1 MLRELYIEN
10 VAVIEKTS
18 VLLEMG
24 FNVFTGETGAGK
36 SIIIDAINAVLGAR
50 TSKDI
55 VRHGAPKATV
65 IARFD
70 NVLLPD
76 AEDGEVILTREITCD
91 GKSYAKING
100 KPIAASNLREISLSL
115 INIHG
120 QHDSQI
126 LLSPEKHI
134 DILDKYGE
142 IDLTEYLSAYK
153 EVVLIKREIKKITED
168 LNSKEM
174 RIKELSFAIE
184 EIDNLNLK
192 QGEEEKLIEIKSKIK
207 NQMQIQKV
215 VNSCYNLLKGDG
227 GAVELTSVCGKEI
240 ENLTDIIPKAQGF
253 SSKLIDI
260 SYQLEEICDDITSS
274 ANLENFNGNS
284 IDTIENR
291 LYEISKLKHKY
302 SDNIIEYKNKASK
315 ELDTLT
321 YSDKYLKELNLKGSE
336 CFKQL
341 LTLADQI
348 TLKRKEAAKRFIDTV
363 SEELKFLDMP
373 NVSLEVNIENVKPN
387 IKGKDNIE
395 FLISVNKGEPPKSI
409 AKIAS
414 GGELSR
420 IMLAIKN
427 TLADKD
433 EIQTLIFDEID
444 TGVSGKAAQKIGLKL
459 RQASKNRQIIVVTHS
474 AQIAALG
481 DSQYLIKKESTNDKT
496 FTNINKLDENGRI
509 NEIARIIGTDKIT
522 DLTIKTA
529 TEMLNNR
536 KGSE

>member
-1 MLRELYIEN
+1 
-10 VAVIEKTS
+10 
-18 VLLEMG
+18 
-24 FNVFTGETGAGK
+24 
-36 SIIIDAINAVLGAR
+36 
-50 TSKDI
+50 
-55 VRHGAPKATV
+55 
-65 IARFD
+65 
-70 NVLLPD
+70 
-76 AEDGEVILTREITCD
+76 
-91 GKSYAKING
+91 
-100 KPIAASNLREISLSL
+100 
-115 INIHG
+115 
-120 QHDSQI
+120 
-126 LLSPEKHI
+126 
-134 DILDKYGE
+134 
-142 IDLTEYLSAYK
+142 
-153 EVVLIKREIKKITED
+153 
-168 LNSKEM
+168 
-174 RIKELSFAIE
+174 
-184 EIDNLNLK
+184 
-192 QGEEEKLIEIKSKIK
+192 
-207 NQMQIQKV
+207 
-215 VNSCYNLLKGDG
+215 
-227 GAVELTSVCGKEI
+227 
-240 ENLTDIIPKAQGF
+240 
-253 SSKLIDI
+253 
-260 SYQLEEICDDITSS
+260 LEEICDDITSS

-348 TLKRKEAAKRFIDTV
+348 TLKRKEAAKRFINTV